1 MASSIN
7 WNTLLISVP
16 QTDLSFVSGSLY
28 SHDTKAFWDEMKSVE
43 ASEVGM
49 PFDDIILNV
58 EEITIAGTTYS
69 RSLQIVNGYT
79 IEWED
84 GQYAVRLD
92 NSNNNFFDEG
102 VIDRNQVSVIPTNSA
117 GLQTV
122 DTGGG
127 GGGGDT
133 GRLV

>member
-127 GGGGDT
+127 GGGDT

>member
-1 MASSIN
+1 
-7 WNTLLISVP
+7 
-16 QTDLSFVSGSLY
+16 
-28 SHDTKAFWDEMKSVE
+28 
-43 ASEVGM
+43 M

-127 GGGGDT
+127 GGGDT